1 MTAQALLCP
10 FAATLFIYNMII
22 FKEETVTMNVQVEDL
37 GKNMVKLTVEVETEA
52 VDAAIKSAYN
62 KQKNKESIINIK
74 SKKLLQAN

>member
-1 MTAQALLCP
+1 MT
-10 FAATLFIYNMII
+10 I